1 MLESLPPLASFA
13 LFSRWHHERLGEQA
27 CWRRQRDDR
36 PVTSCTRLPR
46 RASSRAFGVFTGT
59 SYLRRWVLVLVV
71 QLGLLAVSLFV
82 NAQPTLPNKWA
93 VPFCVV
99 MLFPI
104 PMVGYYYVLH
114 RSGLALQMPRLL
126 RTLIL
131 CMLSGAL
138 TLAGLVLGTIVFFF
152 MGLPLD
158 FRMHGV

>member
-1 MLESLPPLASFA
+1 MA
-13 LFSRWHHERLGEQA
+13 
-27 CWRRQRDDR
+27 R
-36 PVTSCTRLPR
+36 PVCISTSSVPR
-46 RASSRAFGVFTGT
+46 HSGRAFGDFMRI
-59 SYLRRWVLVLVV
+59 SYLRPSVLVLLL

-93 VPFCVV
+93 VSFCVV

-104 PMVGYYYVLH
+104 PMAGYLYVLH
-114 RSGLALQMPRLL
+114 RSGLALRMPRVL

-131 CMLSGAL
+131 CMFSGAL